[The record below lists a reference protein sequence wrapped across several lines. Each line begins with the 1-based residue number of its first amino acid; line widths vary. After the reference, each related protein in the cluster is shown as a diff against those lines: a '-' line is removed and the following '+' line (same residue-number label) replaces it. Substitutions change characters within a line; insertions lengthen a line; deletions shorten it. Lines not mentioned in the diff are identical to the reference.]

1 MQNKKTHYIAK
12 IFIDILFVV
21 SILAVVTIPLWSGPL
36 FRDHYH
42 YNDFQLYAMMVI
54 MATTG
59 ALAAAILFTLRGMY
73 KTLVDG
79 NPFVP
84 KNVESFRRIAIICAV
99 IALIYVGKCFLVPSP
114 ATVIV
119 VIVFIVGT
127 LFCLTLKDL
136 FAKAVYYK
144 EENDYTV

>member
-12 IFIDILFVV
+12 IFIDVLLVACI
-21 SILAVVTIPLWSGPL
+21 IAVATIPLWSGPL
-36 FRDHYH
+36 FKDY
-42 YNDFQLYAMMVI
+42 YEYSDFQLYVMMVI
-54 MATTG
+54 MASSG
-59 ALAAAILFTLRGMY
+59 ILAALILFTLRGMY

-84 KNVESFRRIAIICAV
+84 KNVESFRRIAIICAI
-99 IALIYVGKCFLVPSP
+99 IALIYIGKCFMVPSP